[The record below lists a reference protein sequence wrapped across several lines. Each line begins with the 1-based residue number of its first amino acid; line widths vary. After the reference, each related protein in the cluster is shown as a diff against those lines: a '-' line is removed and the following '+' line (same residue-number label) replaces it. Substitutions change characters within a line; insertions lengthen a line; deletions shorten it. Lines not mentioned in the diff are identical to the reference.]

1 MKTLKLLN
9 RIFLSILLL
18 FFTFVK
24 ISYSE
29 EQPVD
34 IWNIDKS
41 KLKQN
46 SGNDNT
52 ETNLKIKDDNL
63 IETFPFDPL
72 KLEPQSSIKEIK
84 FDQDLSSQKIS
95 ILGLY
100 DPDEFGLSLNMWS
113 NSDGDQLKNIF
124 AKLNKMNLSNDAK
137 ELMNISLLTNA
148 YQPQKNISEK
158 EFIEIK
164 SEWLIK
170 NSDLELIEKYLIK
183 NQIFDT
189 HSKLTRHLI
198 DQHLS
203 KANLEKVCEIFSKN
217 KEPLSD
223 NYLSKFNIYCLINTE
238 RNEEAQLILDL
249 KKELGFQDTYF
260 EKKIS
265 NLLGYSTSI
274 DKTISEKSIL
284 DFHLAHKTNPKFLFE
299 PKKDTNKLIW
309 KYLSSYNLLSSF
321 EDIDTSELD
330 KISTLESATH
340 NNNYS
345 EEDLFELYKRF
356 QFSLSQLLNVRDNL
370 QLLSNI
376 EARALVYQ
384 KILLE
389 SEKVEKLKLLKILK
403 ESFEKDNLTNA
414 FDNELKKFLNEMNPI
429 DIPDNLTSFYYTNI
443 EISKKDQKKIK
454 FSKDVIHQSK
464 LINYFDG
471 DYSKLKLEKDLQNF
485 LKKLKKSKRYSF
497 TKKDQIFLEA
507 LKSDGIDIPEKYDE
521 FYELNQSEIPSDI
534 QVMINNDEKGAALL
548 RIIEVIG
555 QDDLDRIDDDTM
567 YFIIATLN
575 QLNIDK
581 IRNDILLK
589 VLPLK
594 V

>member
-340 NNNYS
+340 NNNYP

>member
-189 HSKLTRHLI
+189 HSKLTRNLI

-443 EISKKDQKKIK
+443 EIIKKDQKKIK

>member
-1 MKTLKLLN
+1 MKILKLLN

-41 KLKQN
+41 KIKQN

-63 IETFPFDPL
+63 IKTFPFDPL

-217 KEPLSD
+217 KEPLND

-521 FYELNQSEIPSDI
+521 FYQLNQSEIPSDI